1 MKLYIKNIIYLKILK
16 TEEVSQSPRYINI
29 KAIDT
34 ESNQLVCENYSDS
47 SKKEDSKDANNIINS
62 VSNPKSNSN
71 SIVNNNSKILKV
83 KQKNEKNFKDL
94 NKSLA
99 NLASRRITGR
109 SSSDNDTKIF
119 ITNENMNGTQVN
131 ILTNFDIQPYY
142 NSSQINSST
151 PFNPIK
157 NNKAYQTSVQKHF
170 EYTPMICYEGNKHNK
185 YYNNDYKSAYR
196 DISLSDLCYDKF
208 QKSTNIYNKKG
219 NHVEQKNICQT
230 EGNTPLITKP
240 SLNKE
245 FSQFTKNKFNPDI
258 SQFNSVDSYFDNDKI
273 IKTKSIYES
282 KKILHSEENYQTNQ
296 FKNFPHYQQPTI
308 AVKAKF
314 GPQAP
319 IQIQTPGQALKLQKS
334 KSRISGYSRKTNID
348 NISLT
353 TPDNDHSSIFTPAFK
368 TNMQR
373 QTKYTLQDRIN
384 KHTTKKIDKHNG
396 NSVSCQTQPEH
407 SDMISN
413 SDYYAPDKLNLE
425 NINDGVE
432 YTRGGL
438 GINSSKKINKGDF
451 IKYKTAPEETGLS
464 MTSIKKAKKIK
475 KVQHLDYK
483 NTLNFLI
490 QDILKVKMTHY
501 FVYHIINSID

>member
-1 MKLYIKNIIYLKILK
+1 MNAKASDTKTNQFLIEKN
-16 TEEVSQSPRYINI
+16 
-29 KAIDT
+29 
-34 ESNQLVCENYSDS
+34 SDS
-47 SKKEDSKDANNIINS
+47 SKKEDSKDVNNMINS
-62 VSNPKSNSN
+62 SSNPKSNST
-71 SIVNNNSKILKV
+71 SILNTNSKILKV

-109 SSSDNDTKIF
+109 SSSDNDGKIYV
-119 ITNENMNGTQVN
+119 TNENIDCTQVN
-131 ILTNFDIQPYY
+131 TLTNFDIQPHY

-170 EYTPMICYEGNKHNK
+170 EYTPMICYEGNKHSK

-208 QKSTNIYNKKG
+208 QKSTNIYNKKE
-219 NHVEQKNICQT
+219 NQVKQKNICQT
-230 EGNTPLITKP
+230 EGNTPLIAKP
-240 SLNKE
+240 TLNKE
-245 FSQFTKNKFNPDI
+245 LSQFTKDKVNLDI

-273 IKTKSIYES
+273 IKSKSIYGS
-282 KKILHSEENYQTNQ
+282 KKILHSEENYPTNQ
-296 FKNFPHYQQPTI
+296 SKNFPHYQQPTI
-308 AVKAKF
+308 TIKAKF
-314 GPQAP
+314 GHQA
-319 IQIQTPGQALKLQKS
+319 QIQTQIPGQPLKLQKS
-334 KSRISGYSRKTNID
+334 KSRISGIYSRKTNID

-384 KHTTKKIDKHNG
+384 KPTTKKIDKHNG
-396 NSVSCQTQPEH
+396 NSVICKTQPEH
-407 SDMISN
+407 SDIISN
-413 SDYYAPDKLNLE
+413 SDHYAPDKLNLE

-451 IKYKTAPEETGLS
+451 IKSKTAPEETGLS

-483 NTLNFLI
+483 STINFLR
-490 QDILKVKMTHY
+490 QDILKVKMTRY
-501 FVYHIINSID
+501 LFII